1 MKLLEE
7 RFEAIT
13 HKATFMM
20 EEMLGKLLELE
31 MKEMEMMEEFFK
43 YFNKYFLHRKN
54 FQDFIFK
61 IMAVGIQ

>member
-1 MKLLEE
+1 
-7 RFEAIT
+7 
-13 HKATFMM
+13 MM

-43 YFNKYFLHRKN
+43 YFLHRKN